1 MLRQHLK
8 KPTMSDRPLRLPLHH
23 RAAGPGQEERRVARG
38 HWGACSC
45 VWLGTC
51 HEELVLLVEGMREF
65 EVGCTSYQGPLGKA
79 GAGTMSIRFRFSS
92 PRVHKIAFRILASS
106 YFAYLL

>member
-65 EVGCTSYQGPLGKA
+65 EVGCIKVRWGKQGQGPCLSGLGFRHRGSSQNCVSYTSYE
-79 GAGTMSIRFRFSS
+79 
-92 PRVHKIAFRILASS
+92 
-106 YFAYLL
+106 